1 MTQEKREIK
10 FRAYSKEQNKVFTVV
25 KINWVSFAVWFKET
39 DFIGNLGEHD
49 TILLEYTGLNDKNGK
64 EIYEG
69 DIVALKGSTGIVKY
83 GKHHPSFF
91 IERNCYLE
99 KYWDGLEVIGNI
111 YENPELLNK
120 EE

>member
-10 FRAYSKEQNKVFTVV
+10 FRAYS
-25 KINWVSFAVWFKET
+25 
-39 DFIGNLGEHD
+39 
-49 TILLEYTGLNDKNGK
+49 
-64 EIYEG
+64 
-69 DIVALKGSTGIVKY
+69 
-83 GKHHPSFF
+83 PSFF